1 MFEIR
6 AGEVFAPAL
15 RFGVRSGEKRLQ
27 TKQVEEEERGVTNL
41 GSDDKQRIEQ
51 ANQTFLRLKK
61 QLHDREGQ
69 LAERDVEEAAQSAR
83 WLTEIVERHQDDLD
97 RAYED
102 ALAESDLDE
111 EDKAYL
117 RDGVEKAGS
126 FSSFVRHNLRGLE
139 EAAPDEGETGEPAG
153 EMTDQDL
160 ACCVAAGLL
169 AGGVMMG
176 NLFYLGFVIG
186 MSRKAGCW

>member
-1 MFEIR
+1 LFEAR
-6 AGEVFAPAL
+6 AGEIFVPAL
-15 RFGVRSGEKRLQ
+15 RFGVRSGEWRLQ
-27 TKQVEEEERGVTNL
+27 TKQVEEEERGMTDL
-41 GSDDKQRIEQ
+41 GSEEKERIEW

-61 QLHDREGQ
+61 QMHDREGQ
-69 LAERDVEEAAQSAR
+69 FTERDVEEAAQSAR
-83 WLTEIVERHQDDLD
+83 WLTEITERHQDDLD

-111 EDKAYL
+111 EDKTYV
-117 RDGVEKAGS
+117 RDGVEKAGG

-139 EAAPDEGETGEPAG
+139 EATPDEGETGEPAG
-153 EMTDQDL
+153 EMTGQDL
-160 ACCVAAGLL
+160 ACGVAAGLL

-176 NLFYLGFVIG
+176 NLFYLGFVVG